1 MSPEVIR
8 TPGAAALVRMTAFST
23 GLVVDWPHKEKA
35 LVRKVAHTAR
45 LVRCRTPIF
54 IFLPAKPVLGLVMS
68 TPAPRR
74 VSVNSYFEQLS
85 RTRISCGAWWRHR
98 IACGF

>member
-1 MSPEVIR
+1 
-8 TPGAAALVRMTAFST
+8 MTAFST

-54 IFLPAKPVLGLVMS
+54 IFLPVKPVIGLVMS

-74 VSVNSYFEQLS
+74 VCVTHTLSSCLESSTAISQLVLTEAVSPFVVSPKENHSS
-85 RTRISCGAWWRHR
+85 RSL
-98 IACGF
+98 